1 MERIHIK
8 PRNNW
13 QAAVEKLGFGFHST
27 EIPYWDESVYYKFAL
42 AEIDQIEKATA
53 ELWEMSLAAVQYV
66 IDKKLYAK
74 FHIPE
79 WIIPDLEKSWDDDY
93 PSIYGRFDF
102 VFKDGQLKLLE
113 FNADTPTSLYEAGIV
128 QWYWLQDFAPEKD
141 QFNSIH
147 EKLIAYWATLK
158 KHLNHGKLHFCCI
171 KESLEDLTTTE
182 YLRDCA
188 IQADIETKLV
198 FIDDI
203 GWDTN
208 KAFFVDMEE
217 EQIRNIFKLYP
228 YEWLLQEDFGKNI
241 TLDHSHTLW
250 IEPLWKM
257 ILSNKAILPILWE
270 LYPYHP
276 NLLKCYF
283 EQNELINF
291 AKKPIL
297 SREGANIELNKNGKT
312 LAKTTGEYGEEGF
325 IYQDLFELPNFDGNY
340 TLIGSWLIGQQPAG
354 IGVREANQ
362 LITDNKSRFVP
373 HLIA

>member
-1 MERIHIK
+1 MERIKIE

-13 QAAVEKLGFGFHST
+13 QSLVEKLGFGFHST
-27 EIPYWDESVYYKFAL
+27 DIPYWDESVYYQFSA
-42 AEIDQIEKATA
+42 AEIDQIEKATSD
-53 ELWEMSLAAVQYV
+53 LWEMCLSAVQYI

-79 WIIPDLEKSWDDDY
+79 WIIPQLEKSWNDDS

-102 VFKDGQLKLLE
+102 AFKDGQLKLLE
-113 FNADTPTSLYEAGIV
+113 FNADTPTSLYEAGII
-128 QWYWLQDFAPEKD
+128 QWFWLQDFDKNKD

-147 EKLIAYWATLK
+147 EKLIEYWAELK
-158 KHLNHGKLHFCCI
+158 NYLHTGKLHFTCI
-171 KESLEDLTTTE
+171 KDSLEDLTTTE

-188 IQADIETKLV
+188 TQANLDTKLV

-203 GWDTN
+203 GWDNTGE
-208 KAFFVDMEE
+208 FFVDMEE
-217 EQIRNIFKLYP
+217 EQINNIFKLYP
-228 YEWLLQEDFGKNI
+228 YEWLLNEDFGKN
-241 TLDHSHTLW
+241 LVADQSNTLW
-250 IEPLWKM
+250 IEPIWKM

-276 NLLKCYF
+276 NLLKAYF
-283 EQNELINF
+283 DKGDLINY

-297 SREGANIELNKNGKT
+297 SREGANIELNKAGKSIE
-312 LAKTTGEYGEEGF
+312 KTTGVYGEEGF
-325 IYQDLFELPNFDGNY
+325 IYQDLFELPNFNGNY
-340 TLIGSWLIGQQPAG
+340 PLIGSWIIGQKPAG
-354 IGVREANQ
+354 IGLREANR